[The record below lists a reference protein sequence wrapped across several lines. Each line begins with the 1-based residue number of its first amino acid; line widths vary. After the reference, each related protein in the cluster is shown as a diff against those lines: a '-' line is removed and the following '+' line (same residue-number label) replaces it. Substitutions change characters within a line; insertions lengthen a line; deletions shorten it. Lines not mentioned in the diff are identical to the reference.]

1 MVLRE
6 RYKMKKIII
15 TIDETKL
22 KKNTYFT
29 VKDIIN
35 TLEDRIQ
42 DGIDHGKWL
51 EYIWNEFDVDDSE
64 DDVIR
69 EIINSINDSVY
80 YELVEVE

>member
-1 MVLRE
+1 MVLKE

-22 KKNTYFT
+22 KKNKYFT

-42 DGIDHGKWL
+42 DGIDYGKWL

-64 DDVIR
+64 DDVIS
-69 EIINSINDSVY
+69 EIVNSINDSVY